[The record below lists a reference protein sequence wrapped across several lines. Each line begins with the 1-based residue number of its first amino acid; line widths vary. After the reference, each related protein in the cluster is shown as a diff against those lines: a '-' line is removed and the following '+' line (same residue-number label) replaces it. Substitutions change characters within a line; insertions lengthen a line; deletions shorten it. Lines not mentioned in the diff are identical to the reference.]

1 MFYQLRNL
9 NTTHIREEFTCN
21 SSTIYILTNGIMI
34 RRLSDFSPWI
44 FIFWLIFFCF
54 RCVLSVFLSVIV
66 SLHWLSAG
74 SHKVHIIQMLILG
87 GGSIQGTTL
96 SHWPSSKAIYCHFS
110 LKILGTIL
118 DQWPLPWLTSTSN
131 IYCGWV
137 SVIVRVSWMVG
148 HMVNDI
154 FTIFLGS
161 MWCFNTN
168 KHNITKT

>member
-1 MFYQLRNL
+1 MLYQLQNL
-9 NTTHIREEFTCN
+9 NTTHIRAEFTSN
-21 SSTIYILTNGIMI
+21 SITIYILTNGIMI
-34 RRLSDFSPWI
+34 RWLSDFSPWI

-66 SLHWLSAG
+66 SLHCSALAERWVPF
-74 SHKVHIIQMLILG
+74 KVHIIQMLILG

-131 IYCGWV
+131 IAKLMNALSPVVGFLLLSGYLGWLV
-137 SVIVRVSWMVG
+137 TR
-148 HMVNDI
+148 
-154 FTIFLGS
+154 S
-161 MWCFNTN
+161 MISSQYF
-168 KHNITKT
+168 

>member
-1 MFYQLRNL
+1 
-9 NTTHIREEFTCN
+9 
-21 SSTIYILTNGIMI
+21 MI

-54 RCVLSVFLSVIV
+54 RCVFSVFLSVIV

-118 DQWPLPWLTSTSN
+118 DQWPLPWYN
-131 IYCGWV
+131 INIKYCKTYECSLSCGWV

-148 HMVNDI
+148 HKVNDI
-154 FTIFLGS
+154 FTILLRS
-161 MWCFNTN
+161 MWSFNTN
-168 KHNITKT
+168 KHNITNI

>member
-1 MFYQLRNL
+1 MLYQLRNL
-9 NTTHIREEFTCN
+9 NTTHIRAEFTCN
-21 SSTIYILTNGIMI
+21 SITIYILTNGIMI
-34 RRLSDFSPWI
+34 RWLSDFSPWI
-44 FIFWLIFFCF
+44 FIFWLISFCF

-131 IYCGWV
+131 IAKLMNALSPVVGFLLLSGYLGWLV
-137 SVIVRVSWMVG
+137 TR
-148 HMVNDI
+148 
-154 FTIFLGS
+154 S
-161 MWCFNTN
+161 MISSQYF
-168 KHNITKT
+168 

>member
-1 MFYQLRNL
+1 MLYQLRNL
-9 NTTHIREEFTCN
+9 NTTHIRAEFTCN

-44 FIFWLIFFCF
+44 FIFWHIFFCF

-118 DQWPLPWLTSTSN
+118 DQCQWPLPWLTSTSN
-131 IYCGWV
+131 IAKLSLLWLGFCYCQGILDGW
-137 SVIVRVSWMVG
+137 SHGQWY
-148 HMVNDI
+148 
-154 FTIFLGS
+154 L
-161 MWCFNTN
+161 
-168 KHNITKT
+168 HNISRVYVVF